1 MSFFKFSNLWQ
12 FLTFSNAS
20 YDVTPFKTIMEKGQ
34 DQSPGET
41 FLMTKKKMKK
51 GVSKDLSAETFW
63 ADIMSY
69 IVLITKAKE
78 ENPNWAP
85 KKLLSELNLG
95 YAEITV
101 KSMPP
106 LYFYNSDLG
115 LSTPFILLYPKISF
129 TEESLRTYQLF
140 KIILRNLCFIFVNLY
155 QYYTGP
161 RQTKQCVSRRV
172 MTEIHVKTNINLS
185 HTLRSSK
192 KLVCYKFI

>member
-20 YDVTPFKTIMEKGQ
+20 YDVTPFKTMEKGQ

-129 TEESLRTYQLF
+129 TEEY
-140 KIILRNLCFIFVNLY
+140 KI
-155 QYYTGP
+155 
-161 RQTKQCVSRRV
+161 
-172 MTEIHVKTNINLS
+172 
-185 HTLRSSK
+185 
-192 KLVCYKFI
+192 

>member
-1 MSFFKFSNLWQ
+1 
-12 FLTFSNAS
+12 
-20 YDVTPFKTIMEKGQ
+20 
-34 DQSPGET
+34 
-41 FLMTKKKMKK
+41 MTKKKMKK

-129 TEESLRTYQLF
+129 TEEY
-140 KIILRNLCFIFVNLY
+140 KI
-155 QYYTGP
+155 
-161 RQTKQCVSRRV
+161 
-172 MTEIHVKTNINLS
+172 
-185 HTLRSSK
+185 
-192 KLVCYKFI
+192 